1 MPGTRLEK
9 LEAELA
15 RRNEALNQ
23 PTRLE
28 RLEAEQQRRDQP
40 QLLTTPVEK
49 TGDFSLDNRGRAIP
63 TGAFRDLGVESE
75 RILPDE
81 FEFDSEEAI
90 RLQRA
95 EEGVDFRRGLPF
107 FKRLQIATTSPI
119 PRARA
124 QRVAQ
129 VMSEEISKVPEGI
142 APVRWDPALQ
152 EFQFAAQITPE
163 DVAKGFEKEES
174 IGKFRYVSL
183 DGSGLELA
191 DIADLINL
199 GEIGSIA
206 GAIAG
211 AGRGRFVTFGKGGEF
226 TQQAA
231 GSFAGGTAGRITGD
245 SLSVLLDVIT
255 TDGEFVPTYDELVEM
270 GLQDAQIELL
280 ASLVGESLALGLRK
294 GTNVAQDAFARMTG
308 REGVFGSAESVAG
321 SNVNIMQAREDLARI
336 QDVTGRTD
344 VTLSRGQSAGSIS
357 MIELE
362 NSRIKNASP
371 ATRRTIEIAQ
381 ANNNRATQEFVDNV
395 FGGDL
400 QVWNNR
406 HGVIKSANRAL
417 EDANV
422 LVTTVDDGLVG
433 FHPMVSPESGVK
445 VRPTTFDGGE
455 YVWQVKGAQLPEQ
468 IRGIGIGNDLY
479 RAAAQEA
486 RAHGA
491 VLVSDDN
498 VTEAAMKVW
507 RASDGS
513 DAFGK
518 LEFNSNITFNE
529 ALQRWES
536 DVVGEP
542 VVRMAKARPVTPLL
556 MREFRQP
563 AQGANGRFVA
573 DKEFA
578 RFIRNPSRGELG
590 AVKEEIANNRF
601 FRQDIAEG
609 ILADWDRNVKKGG
622 KFSVKE
628 FEKWKGEVGILDDIF
643 TPEEMVTIR
652 SKRSGLRQVVH
663 KNREGLESL
672 EKSLSQTLKLG
683 DDAGLLRNPAG
694 ASTIYQQL
702 KNMDIGKAR
711 RTVALLQQADMLN
724 GVRELFKE
732 DMKNILLPKVSARG
746 ASKPGAAN
754 FSKFIQE
761 NETLIRT
768 MFPESPNLAQQY
780 VSDLR
785 LLGRMQDRK
794 AVRSVVPGT
803 REEANPSALAVT
815 RVAFGPLSRAQRFL
829 TAARRVQTRRMGES
843 AIEMISDPQK
853 LRTFMRIREMPL
865 ANSQVMQTLSR
876 LGFADVWDD
885 RDIEDPRVRQEI
897 ANEIN
902 EMRIVMDEARE
913 GN

>member
-1 MPGTRLEK
+1 
-9 LEAELA
+9 
-15 RRNEALNQ
+15 
-23 PTRLE
+23 
-28 RLEAEQQRRDQP
+28 
-40 QLLTTPVEK
+40 
-49 TGDFSLDNRGRAIP
+49 
-63 TGAFRDLGVESE
+63 
-75 RILPDE
+75 
-81 FEFDSEEAI
+81 
-90 RLQRA
+90 
-95 EEGVDFRRGLPF
+95 
-107 FKRLQIATTSPI
+107 
-119 PRARA
+119 
-124 QRVAQ
+124 
-129 VMSEEISKVPEGI
+129 
-142 APVRWDPALQ
+142 
-152 EFQFAAQITPE
+152 
-163 DVAKGFEKEES
+163 
-174 IGKFRYVSL
+174 
-183 DGSGLELA
+183 
-191 DIADLINL
+191 
-199 GEIGSIA
+199 
-206 GAIAG
+206 
-211 AGRGRFVTFGKGGEF
+211 
-226 TQQAA
+226 
-231 GSFAGGTAGRITGD
+231 
-245 SLSVLLDVIT
+245 
-255 TDGEFVPTYDELVEM
+255 
-270 GLQDAQIELL
+270 
-280 ASLVGESLALGLRK
+280 
-294 GTNVAQDAFARMTG
+294 
-308 REGVFGSAESVAG
+308 
-321 SNVNIMQAREDLARI
+321 
-336 QDVTGRTD
+336 
-344 VTLSRGQSAGSIS
+344 
-357 MIELE
+357 
-362 NSRIKNASP
+362 
-371 ATRRTIEIAQ
+371 
-381 ANNNRATQEFVDNV
+381 
-395 FGGDL
+395 
-400 QVWNNR
+400 
-406 HGVIKSANRAL
+406 
-417 EDANV
+417 
-422 LVTTVDDGLVG
+422 
-433 FHPMVSPESGVK
+433 
-445 VRPTTFDGGE
+445 
-455 YVWQVKGAQLPEQ
+455 
-468 IRGIGIGNDLY
+468 
-479 RAAAQEA
+479 
-486 RAHGA
+486 
-491 VLVSDDN
+491 
-498 VTEAAMKVW
+498 
-507 RASDGS
+507 
-513 DAFGK
+513 
-518 LEFNSNITFNE
+518 
-529 ALQRWES
+529 
-536 DVVGEP
+536 
-542 VVRMAKARPVTPLL
+542 
-556 MREFRQP
+556 
-563 AQGANGRFVA
+563 VA